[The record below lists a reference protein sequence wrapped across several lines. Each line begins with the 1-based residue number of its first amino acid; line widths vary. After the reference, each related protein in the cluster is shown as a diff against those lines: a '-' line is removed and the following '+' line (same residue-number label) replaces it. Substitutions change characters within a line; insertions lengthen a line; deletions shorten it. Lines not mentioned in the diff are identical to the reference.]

1 MEEELYIVNEK
12 IDEKE
17 FISLQSLIRTN
28 GGLFFIPEIFDT
40 GMGIFILRSWG
51 KFILN
56 TIRELNKVNRC
67 FKYFNSNDFYG
78 SYNGKKLKMAN
89 IFSISLFNE
98 NGEMTFC
105 PDVAKILMLL
115 DKLPTGVI
123 DELTFDKMENIYL
136 NDAYIAPE
144 IIKKIN
150 LETPSN
156 KVDSWLY
163 GVLLFHILFGVT
175 PESFYSQLKKY
186 CDNYLENCNMEQVL
200 IDVIWNKF

>member
-1 MEEELYIVNEK
+1 MIENFDFFQPELHCVVNVTKIRKSFLLKHISKDGNNLLNYILDCLKLNHFLQQNYLSKSLTKPFDNFLFLRNFGISTKEITINKILEEELYIINEK

-56 TIRELNKVNRC
+56 TIQELNKVNRC

-89 IFSISLFNE
+89 IFSISW
-98 NGEMTFC
+98 FC
-105 PDVAKILMLL
+105 YS
-115 DKLPTGVI
+115 
-123 DELTFDKMENIYL
+123 IY
-136 NDAYIAPE
+136 
-144 IIKKIN
+144 KF
-150 LETPSN
+150 SN
-156 KVDSWLY
+156 HL
-163 GVLLFHILFGVT
+163 
-175 PESFYSQLKKY
+175 
-186 CDNYLENCNMEQVL
+186 
-200 IDVIWNKF
+200 